1 MWAIAVWAIPVCHSR
16 VGDGVHHRRR
26 GGTSIAHIVG
36 SYTAFLPY
44 LAAGSGSS
52 FISALIWPLCAS

>member
-1 MWAIAVWAIPVCHSR
+1 MGDPGVGRHRYAIPASVMAFTI
-16 VGDGVHHRRR
+16 VDAV
-26 GGTSIAHIVG
+26 TNLAHIVG

-44 LAAGSGSS
+44 LAAASGSS